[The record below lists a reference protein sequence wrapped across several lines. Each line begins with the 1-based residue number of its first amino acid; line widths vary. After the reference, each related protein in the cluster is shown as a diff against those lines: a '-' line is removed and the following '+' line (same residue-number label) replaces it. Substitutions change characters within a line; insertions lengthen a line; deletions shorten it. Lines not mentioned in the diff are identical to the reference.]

1 MLLDAVFNFETPL
14 IAEVSM
20 TSISSGGINQQA
32 PIDYTPID
40 IDRVK
45 PQMAAKVQEL
55 QNDFLA
61 RINDLKAQI
70 ADNPKSARSLELK
83 GEITRLENAF
93 RAFSDAVVQHH
104 FERGGVTHVHDD
116 SHRMPL
122 GQIQGLVREMQVE
135 LGASYEAYGTASAS
149 PSSGGLDAMG
159 PLSLQ
164 SPHVRN
170 AELVEGASP
179 ARARML
185 DAYAAN
191 VSGGVDRAD
200 DTKGPD
206 TTDAPDSTQATKEAG
221 KTTAD
226 VDVHEMVNLLSSD
239 PNAFMEELQSIEDP
253 QERAAMMTL
262 VQGQLQQINQLFSMV
277 SQFSQ
282 AMHDTSK
289 AIISNLRV

>member
-1 MLLDAVFNFETPL
+1 
-14 IAEVSM
+14 M

-32 PIDYTPID
+32 PVDYNPID
-40 IDRVK
+40 MDRVK
-45 PQMAAKVQEL
+45 PSMAPKVQEL

-61 RINDLKAQI
+61 RIDDLKAQI

-149 PSSGGLDAMG
+149 PSTGGLDAMG

-170 AELVEGASP
+170 AELVDGASP
-179 ARARML
+179 ARSRML
-185 DAYAAN
+185 DAYAAK
-191 VSGGVDRAD
+191 VSGGVDRTG
-200 DTKGPD
+200 DTKGPDATDAPD
-206 TTDAPDSTQATKEAG
+206 TTDAPDSTDASKAAG
-221 KTTAD
+221 KTAAD
-226 VDVHEMVNLLSSD
+226 FDVHEMVNLLSSD